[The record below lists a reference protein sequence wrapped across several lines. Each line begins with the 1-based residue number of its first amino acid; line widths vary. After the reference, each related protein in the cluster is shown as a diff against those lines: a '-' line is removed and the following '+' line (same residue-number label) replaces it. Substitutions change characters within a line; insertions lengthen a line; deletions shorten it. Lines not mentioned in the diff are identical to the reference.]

1 MGKLNRAQLEPSRRR
16 KVTAL
21 VGVGYKLTRADARNN
36 FFFRQGDPEHMF
48 EAGQDLLPDWRQ
60 RTEEEVLVQRVHDG
74 KKPVSEIVMQP
85 GDDFIDFFD
94 SFDLTRFALSVG
106 ANDWGVSVVTVT
118 AQPQA
123 TLMDLLEQ
131 RDPAEQ
137 RLVGNWTIR
146 SDAQLRSRRVWRYI
160 VAGGF
165 YMSFQSQ
172 ARVNVLESA
181 LLLGYPLDIAG
192 QAAPFEW
199 PVW

>member
-1 MGKLNRAQLEPSRRR
+1 
-16 KVTAL
+16 
-21 VGVGYKLTRADARNN
+21 
-36 FFFRQGDPEHMF
+36 
-48 EAGQDLLPDWRQ
+48 
-60 RTEEEVLVQRVHDG
+60 
-74 KKPVSEIVMQP
+74 P

-106 ANDWGVSVVTVT
+106 ANAWGVSIVTVT

-165 YMSFQSQ
+165 DMSFQSQ

-192 QAAPFEW
+192 QAASFEW

>member
-94 SFDLTRFALSVG
+94 SFDLTRFALVWTERRS
-106 ANDWGVSVVTVT
+106 SVVSSRAKRAGASGSVKPSS
-118 AQPQA
+118 ASKRLC
-123 TLMDLLEQ
+123 TLL
-131 RDPAEQ
+131 
-137 RLVGNWTIR
+137 T
-146 SDAQLRSRRVWRYI
+146 
-160 VAGGF
+160 
-165 YMSFQSQ
+165 
-172 ARVNVLESA
+172 
-181 LLLGYPLDIAG
+181 
-192 QAAPFEW
+192 
-199 PVW
+199 